1 VKVQKRLGAD
11 WRRLICLE
19 LDGKGMCSF
28 LTNLTRADPFTSD
41 AGSWKGCV
49 GATGTF
55 GEDAWLR
62 QAC

>member
-1 VKVQKRLGAD
+1 MFLGP
-11 WRRLICLE
+11 
-19 LDGKGMCSF
+19 DGIGMCSP
-28 LTNLTRADPFTSD
+28 LTNLTRADRFASD